1 MKKYL
6 SFMAVAL
13 FMATLTTSCKK
24 DDDDKDD
31 DKPIEASLVAKI
43 KSTWAVDEWETHDF
57 TYDANKRL
65 TKVENFW
72 LTDFD
77 KAFTYDYSVA
87 GKLSITRTDQD
98 PVLYDLDAQGRIT
111 KEYWSS
117 DEWASYEYN
126 ADGYCIK
133 VIEHW
138 DGVDHLKWEYEITN
152 GNITKHTRYADDGA
166 VNRIKTFTYTSG
178 DNVNNI
184 NEAINQ
190 SGWKTVSGLY
200 GKTSKKLVEYLDYW
214 NGPGDE
220 ANTKRTNVSYEFD
233 AKNRVSKVTRA
244 GAGWEEI
251 FEYTYVD

>member
-13 FMATLTTSCKK
+13 FIATLTTSCKK
-24 DDDDKDD
+24 DDDDKGD

-57 TYDANKRL
+57 TYDANKKL
-65 TKVENFW
+65 TKVENYW

-77 KAFTYDYSVA
+77 KAFTYDYSVP
-87 GKLSITRTDQD
+87 GKLSITRTGRD
-98 PVLYDLDAQGRIT
+98 PVLYDLDDKGRIT
-111 KEYWSS
+111 KEYWNST
-117 DEWASYEYN
+117 EWTAYEYN
-126 ADGYCIK
+126 ADGYLVK
-133 VIEHW
+133 VFEFY
-138 DGVDHLKWEYEITN
+138 GGTNYLKWEYEITN
-152 GNITKHTRYADDGA
+152 GNITKHTRYAANGT
-166 VNRIKTFTYTSG
+166 VNRIKTFTYTNG

-184 NEAINQ
+184 NEAINE

-220 ANTKRTNVSYEFD
+220 ANTRRTNITYEFD

-244 GAGWEEI
+244 GAGWQEI